1 MPAAEQELHHLEKE
15 SARPGFWDDG
25 QAAQETMKR
34 LADARQKVETW
45 RGLEARLRELRELI
59 ELPGAQEEEALIA
72 DLRSDVA
79 ALGARLDQLEFEL
92 SFSGPYDGRS
102 AILAIHAGAGGVES
116 MDWAE
121 MLLRMYLRWAER
133 RGYRADVLDLAP
145 GEEAGLKS
153 VTVEV
158 AGPHAFG
165 YLKSERGVH
174 RLVRL
179 SPFDAGHARHTSFAL
194 VEVMP
199 EAEEGA
205 EVVIEPDDLRID
217 VYRASSHGGQN
228 VQKNATAVRIT
239 HLPTGLVVT
248 CQNER
253 SQYRNR
259 SSAMKVLEAR
269 LLERELERQAEEQ
282 ARLKGEHVA
291 AGWGNQIRSYVLH
304 PYKMVKDH
312 RTGFETSDAAA
323 VLEGEIDDLLAA
335 YLKHTLGGNGQ

>member
-1 MPAAEQELHHLEKE
+1 
-15 SARPGFWDDG
+15 
-25 QAAQETMKR
+25 MKR
-34 LADARQKVETW
+34 LAEVRQKVETW
-45 RGLEARLRELRELI
+45 RGLEARQRELRELV

-158 AGPHAFG
+158 VGPHAFG

-239 HLPTGLVVT
+239 HLPTGIIAT

-312 RTGFETSDAAA
+312 RTGFETSDATT
-323 VLEGEIDDLLAA
+323 VLEGEIDGLLAA
-335 YLKHTLGGNGQ
+335 YLKHTLGGDGQ